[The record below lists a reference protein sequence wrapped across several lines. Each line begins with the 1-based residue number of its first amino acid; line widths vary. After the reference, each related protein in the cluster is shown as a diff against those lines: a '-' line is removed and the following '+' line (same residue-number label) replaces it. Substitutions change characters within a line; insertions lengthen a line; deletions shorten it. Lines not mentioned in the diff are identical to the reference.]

1 MSELSHISPLLDLAP
16 AKHRIG
22 SCLVVESNHLF
33 IADFKEKL
41 GISIL
46 NRPLV
51 TATMPSEEELLQ
63 CAKLR
68 SEEWTVLSVSLVA
81 YQEPWTAQSDGLTK
95 SVYPE
100 YTSLSEIPQA
110 DQTQP
115 VTIRLEIPVELEGY
129 QLQID
134 CETLS
139 QAEQRVLLSLTHLP
153 SLVLTLLL
161 PSTYPLRTTPLTMY
175 LHVSN
180 GWLTAPDI
188 QKITQ
193 SLRNVW
199 EEELSA
205 GVGSLWRTCEWIRNG
220 SFLFDIGRSVS
231 SRLIR
236 YVTL

>member
-1 MSELSHISPLLDLAP
+1 MS
-16 AKHRIG
+16 
-22 SCLVVESNHLF
+22 
-33 IADFKEKL
+33 
-41 GISIL
+41 
-46 NRPLV
+46 
-51 TATMPSEEELLQ
+51 SEEELLQ
-63 CAKLR
+63 CAELR
-68 SEEWTVLSVSLVA
+68 FEEWTVLSVSSVV
-81 YQEPWTAQSDGLTK
+81 YQESWAAQSHGLTK

-110 DQTQP
+110 DQTRP

-129 QLQID
+129 RFEID

-139 QAEQRVLLSLTHLP
+139 QAEQRVVLTLAHLP

-161 PSTYPLRTTPLTMY
+161 PSTYPLRTTPLTIY
-175 LHVSN
+175 LHASN

-188 QKITQ
+188 QKVAQ
-193 SLRNVW
+193 KLRNIW
-199 EEELSA
+199 EEDLSA
-205 GVGSLWRTCEWIRNG
+205 GIGSLWRTCEWIRNG